1 MGLKRPSPVSIAI
14 SVFLLLGVLFAG
26 FQWLDQ
32 PFSAG
37 KRYFFWNPFGGSHS
51 SDSLAARLAG
61 EHGLLFCANTT
72 AAAEVRQF
80 PPGPSCPDY
89 FRWIHEDLRPWNRS
103 GITRE
108 MVESGKKLA
117 DFRLVIV
124 GGKAYVETYRRSFQ
138 TRDLFTI
145 WGILQLLSWYPGHI
159 PDLDLMFNCGDVPM
173 VPAAGFWPWTWIRK
187 WRVPAPVF
195 HYCADDASQDIV
207 FPDWSFWGWAEVN
220 IKPWKLLV
228 KELRAGNEKTKWKER
243 ARTAYWK
250 GNPYVSRTRR
260 DLLKCNLSESHDWN
274 ARLYI
279 QNWEEEIQRGFKQSN
294 LADQCTH
301 RYKIYVE
308 GVAWSVSRKYILA
321 CDSPTLSMKDRYY
334 DFFSRSLLPGQHFWP
349 ISADNKCPSIKFA
362 VDWGNSHPQKAQEIG
377 KAGSSFILNDMRME
391 NVYDYM
397 FHALTEY
404 AKLLRYKPTIPSAAK
419 PVCLESMASSESG
432 RVKEFMIES
441 MVEGPRNAGPCA
453 LPPPDSAAVESLTRR
468 KKESVKQVQRWER
481 EGRDRWNKR
490 R

>member
-1 MGLKRPSPVSIAI
+1 MVLKRPSPVSIAI
-14 SVFLLLGVLFAG
+14 SVILLLGVLFAG

-32 PFSAG
+32 PIYAG
-37 KRYFFWNPFGGSHS
+37 KWYFFRNPSGLTHS
-51 SDSLAARLAG
+51 SDDLLAPPEAAEDFRDV
-61 EHGLLFCANTT
+61 CANTT
-72 AAAEVRQF
+72 TTPEVRQF

-89 FRWIHEDLRPWNRS
+89 LRWIHEDLRPWNRS

-108 MVESGKKLA
+108 MVESGEKLA

-145 WGILQLLSWYPGHI
+145 WGILQLLSWYPGRI

-173 VPAAGFWPWTWIRK
+173 VLAADYQPNEGLMP
-187 WRVPAPVF
+187 PPVF

-220 IKPWKLLV
+220 IKPWEPLV
-228 KELRAGNEKTKWKER
+228 KELRAGNRRRKWKER
-243 ARTAYWK
+243 ERSAYWR
-250 GNPYVSRTRR
+250 GNPYVSGTRE

-279 QNWEEEIQRGFKQSN
+279 QNWDEETQQGFKQSN

-321 CDSPTLSMKDRYY
+321 CDSPTLSVKDRYY
-334 DFFSRSLLPGQHFWP
+334 DFFSRSLQPGQHFWP

-377 KAGSSFILNDMRME
+377 KAGSSFILNDLRME

-419 PVCLESMASSESG
+419 PVCSESMASTESG

-441 MVEGPRNAGPCA
+441 KVEGPRNAGPCA
-453 LPPPDSAAVESLTRR
+453 LPPPDPAAIESLMRR
-468 KKESVKQVQRWER
+468 KKESVEQVERWER
-481 EGRDRWNKR
+481 EARD
-490 R
+490 

>member
-1 MGLKRPSPVSIAI
+1 MKTSGPGTGVVSPERWWSPERSSPTSGWSSSEERRTWRRTGDPSRRGTCSPSGASFSSLVGTPATFRIWI
-14 SVFLLLGVLFAG
+14 SC
-26 FQWLDQ
+26 
-32 PFSAG
+32 S
-37 KRYFFWNPFGGSHS
+37 
-51 SDSLAARLAG
+51 
-61 EHGLLFCANTT
+61 T
-72 AAAEVRQF
+72 AAMSQWSRPPASG
-80 PPGPSCPDY
+80 PGPGSVNGACQPPSST
-89 FRWIHEDLRPWNRS
+89 IVLMTPHKILSSLIGLS
-103 GITRE
+103 G
-108 MVESGKKLA
+108 
-117 DFRLVIV
+117 
-124 GGKAYVETYRRSFQ
+124 
-138 TRDLFTI
+138 
-145 WGILQLLSWYPGHI
+145 
-159 PDLDLMFNCGDVPM
+159 
-173 VPAAGFWPWTWIRK
+173 
-187 WRVPAPVF
+187 
-195 HYCADDASQDIV
+195 
-207 FPDWSFWGWAEVN
+207 AEVN